1 METNGGEIENIKIN
15 PNLKEFNFDSQD
27 VEIIGVNPYSI
38 KFMVNLQNAVDKK
51 DFNKKI
57 FIIRHLIIKI

>member
-27 VEIIGVNPYSI
+27 V
-38 KFMVNLQNAVDKK
+38 KL
-51 DFNKKI
+51 
-57 FIIRHLIIKI
+57 